1 MIYPFEK
8 KLGQSFPITMRFG
21 DPANWYKEGKHLGVD
36 WAMPKGTPLISVF
49 DGVISRIEPYRLV
62 GYGRSVYLRSSDG
75 RFEAIYGH
83 MSQIAT
89 WVKPGVTVKE
99 DRIIGLSGN
108 TGTVFGKNGGYH
120 LHFSLLLDG
129 KQVDPLPYLNG
140 QLFNSS
146 DYLKKKPEYITEGYV
161 VKAGDTLSSIAKA
174 FYNNGNLWQKIYN
187 ANRAVLDSP
196 SLIRPGQVLKIPGF
210 E

>member
-1 MIYPFEK
+1 MIYPFERRPSQK
-8 KLGQSFPITMRFG
+8 FPITMRFNE
-21 DPANWYKEGKHLGVD
+21 PASWYKGGKHLGVD
-36 WAMPKGTPLISVF
+36 WAMPKGTPLVSVF
-49 DGVISRIEPYRLV
+49 DGIVSRVENWRLT

-75 RFEAIYGH
+75 RFEVIYGH

-89 WVKPGVTVKE
+89 WVKPGVSVKE
-99 DRIIGLSGN
+99 NIVLGLSGN
-108 TGTVFGKNGGYH
+108 TGTVFGANGGYH

-129 KQVDPLPYLNG
+129 KQIDPLTFLDG
-140 QLFNSS
+140 QLFNSA
-146 DYLKKKPEYITEGYV
+146 DYLKKKPDYITEGYI
-161 VKAGDTLSSIAKA
+161 VKVGDTLSGIAKA

>member
-8 KLGQSFPITMRFG
+8 APGRHFPIATRFG
-21 DPANWYKEGKHLGVD
+21 ERNCCAEGKHLGVD
-36 WAMPKGTPLISVF
+36 WDLPKGTPLISVF
-49 DGVISRIEPYRLV
+49 DGIVSRVEQWRLH
-62 GYGRSVYLRSSDG
+62 GYGRSVYLRSADG
-75 RFEAIYGH
+75 RFESVYGC

-89 WVKPGVTVKE
+89 WVKPGESVKE
-99 DRIIGLSGN
+99 DRVIGLSGN
-108 TGTVFGKNGGYH
+108 SGESPNGEDGFR

-129 KQVDPLPYLNG
+129 REVDPLPYLNG
-140 QLFNSS
+140 QLFNAA
-146 DYLKKKPEYITEGYV
+146 DMIPTKPEYITEGYI
-161 VKAGDTLSSIAKA
+161 VKIGESLSSIAKA
-174 FYNNGNLWQKIYN
+174 FYNNGNLWQRIYN